1 MEALGE
7 YLKEA
12 REKLNLSIDKIAD
25 DTHIMKKFIE
35 AIEIEE
41 FTAFPGEAYLKG
53 FLRTYS
59 EYLGIDAEGVI
70 RRYEKIKMIETPT
83 PIEQL
88 IPKPKFNFRPFIVIF
103 VIILILAGI
112 GVGGFFGVKAIITV
126 IAENQAKAPK
136 PQKVVKKPVAD
147 KPEKTEKA
155 EKATDN
161 TADTEEETVAENT
174 EDNKVQKEAERK
186 QKEKANKKDKNNK
199 QAEPEV
205 VKEDITELTEP
216 VTHLAK
222 VKQNA
227 IIKLNINEKE
237 YSMKVK
243 QLSPTVVI
251 DYADK
256 ELYVMK
262 DMPHK
267 LDLNADDRNDLELVL
282 NGWDKDFADITIKTI
297 DQTIVS
303 TATVGTMELVGDNP
317 EILVTRDTPEE
328 ISLVI
333 NVTAEQFIRYKA
345 DDKDSVEDI
354 YAAGATATVRAKS
367 YAIVWLT
374 NSAMASFTFPRFENK
389 VYNFN
394 SDRRVE
400 IRLIKWERNGEGKYE
415 LIVSTLK

>member
-112 GVGGFFGVKAIITV
+112 GVGGFFGIKAIVTV
-126 IAENQAKAPK
+126 IAENRERAPK
-136 PQKVVKKPVAD
+136 QPRAPKQVVKDNSAD
-147 KPEKTEKA
+147 ETRIA
-155 EKATDN
+155 EKQDQ
-161 TADTEEETVAENT
+161 
-174 EDNKVQKEAERK
+174 DNKVQKEAERK
-186 QKEKANKKDKNNK
+186 AKEKAANNKKV
-199 QAEPEV
+199 QEPEP

-227 IIKLNINEKE
+227 TIKLNINEKE
-237 YSMKVK
+237 YSLKVK

-267 LDLNADDRNDLELVL
+267 IDLNSDDRNDLELVL
-282 NGWDKDFADITIKTI
+282 NGWDKDFADITFKTI
-297 DQTIVS
+297 VNITCQRS
-303 TATVGTMELVGDNP
+303 
-317 EILVTRDTPEE
+317 
-328 ISLVI
+328 
-333 NVTAEQFIRYKA
+333 
-345 DDKDSVEDI
+345 
-354 YAAGATATVRAKS
+354 
-367 YAIVWLT
+367 
-374 NSAMASFTFPRFENK
+374 
-389 VYNFN
+389 
-394 SDRRVE
+394 
-400 IRLIKWERNGEGKYE
+400 GK
-415 LIVSTLK
+415 T